1 MAEGFTRIISDLHYG
16 DRASRVK
23 RLRQIAPLL
32 DGPARLVVNGDALDT
47 RLGAHPART
56 MALRDEVLDFFARES
71 PPAQLLTGNHDNDI
85 SSLHALDLA
94 GGTVFVT
101 HGDVLFDEIVPW
113 GRDVP
118 MIRRLMAEAWA
129 RRPADQRDSLEHRLQ
144 VMRSVA
150 SRLPQRHQVEP
161 NLWKYIGSYLSDTLW
176 PPDRFLRILR
186 TWRAAPARAAALL
199 QAHRPGARFAVLGH
213 LHHPGVWTQPD
224 GCVVINTGSFCP
236 PLGGA
241 VVDVYSDRLVV
252 RRFREVRGEFRPE
265 AVRAE
270 FALAAP

>member
-1 MAEGFTRIISDLHYG
+1 MADGFTRIISDLHYG

-23 RLRQIAPLL
+23 RLCQIAPLL

-176 PPDRFLRILR
+176 PPDRFLRIQIG
-186 TWRAAPARAAALL
+186 RA
-199 QAHRPGARFAVLGH
+199 HV
-213 LHHPGVWTQPD
+213 
-224 GCVVINTGSFCP
+224 
-236 PLGGA
+236 
-241 VVDVYSDRLVV
+241 
-252 RRFREVRGEFRPE
+252 
-265 AVRAE
+265 
-270 FALAAP
+270 